1 MNEGGRVR
9 KGTRLAIVAVVLVLA
24 TQLNASSEAIRVE
37 VGTPTLWTLEQA
49 HYQLAR
55 QRQKNAGLETL
66 WPSPE
71 RLDPNALHGSRLDQ
85 LRTLFSASVGFD
97 SAAGATNSALLQRQ
111 DADVARRQFLIMQVD
126 TLRSRSLQLTEQIAE
141 ITRANGTLDVERDA
155 DLIRS
160 NTAEINALAAVRTE
174 VNSQL
179 AATEKELAATP
190 ATLGTLQRPQL
201 PEASAA
207 LPDSALKSL
216 IESKE
221 LLTRDPKLHA
231 STVLDNFIQMQ
242 YELIVKQLALLR
254 DDIGADNRLIFV
266 ELPVSIYTS
275 DARQAENS
283 VVRSEYSISNLSV
296 CRSLAAY
303 INELQVP
310 SADQAAA
317 RLSKQA
323 LPDDYKAALSSCF
336 PEVAL
341 ALSKES
347 ANVLN
352 SAPISRAY
360 IESVGRQRPETAAAK
375 LPEILER
382 QSVSSASTAARVVDL
397 IPRQSALNVND
408 VHDRVSGIRLAGL
421 FTWLTGFGAK
431 SSYERQREKF
441 EQFVHQEI
449 FASGHGKGTHRFGWT
464 FGPNPG
470 QKRIAPGVRNT
481 FAALVVP
488 RTAVGVELTMTAC
501 SYERKELPP
510 TTCGVSQKT
519 SLKIPTDQEGFFIR
533 QLWYSTV
540 PVGRVATVF
549 VYGPHFSPQLAVLVN
564 GVPLKQKLDLA
575 NDFTLTAPSAVPHGI
590 QGDFEY
596 VNQGLVV
603 LRFSMGPDFSGTPRI
618 ALVTPQ
624 KAAEINRFELEI
636 NGVPGQQLANCGKP
650 GSCLPMFNSL
660 ALRELRVIR
669 VAPKAGDASKA
680 EIRAHLLG
688 SGFRRGDR
696 IEVNGQS
703 ATLNSQS
710 DTPAFHDI
718 TFDAPTADEWTV
730 TLTQDAEI
738 VRLPV
743 RNPLV
748 IQKKE
753 GKATFVDAANGDP
766 EKALVALSGGPF
778 DASLDKVFVN
788 TAEVKDALFST
799 SEISFTVADPPSTF
813 AVSVRRAGSTSG
825 VTWTFTKP
833 PKKTN

>member
-1 MNEGGRVR
+1 MR
-9 KGTRLAIVAVVLVLA
+9 KGTRLAIVAVLTVLA
-24 TQLNASSEAIRVE
+24 TQLNADSEAIRVE

-55 QRQKNAGLETL
+55 QRQNNTNLQTL
-66 WPSPE
+66 SPSAE

-85 LRTLFSASVGFD
+85 LRTLFSASAGFD
-97 SAAGATNSALLQRQ
+97 ATAGATNASILQRH
-111 DADVARRQFLIMQVD
+111 DADVARRQFLIGQVD
-126 TLRSRSLQLTEQIAE
+126 TFRSRSLQLTEEVAE
-141 ITRANGTLDVERDA
+141 ITRAIGQLDAQRDA

-160 NTAEINALAAVRTE
+160 RTAEINALTAVRTE
-174 VNSQL
+174 VNAQL
-179 AATEKELAATP
+179 AANEKELAATA

-201 PEASAA
+201 PEQSVA
-207 LPDSALKSL
+207 LPESALKSL

-254 DDIGADNRLIFV
+254 DDIGAENRLVFV

-275 DARQAENS
+275 DTRRAENS
-283 VVRSEYSISNLSV
+283 VVRSDYSISSLSV
-296 CRSLAAY
+296 CRPLAAY
-303 INELQVP
+303 LKELQVP
-310 SADQAAA
+310 SAAQAAA
-317 RLSKQA
+317 HLSKQT
-323 LPDDYKAALSSCF
+323 LFDDYKAALSSCF
-336 PEVAL
+336 PDVAL

-360 IESVGRQRPETAAAK
+360 IESIGTQRPEAAAAK

-382 QSVSSASTAARVVDL
+382 QSVGSAGTAARVVDL

-488 RTAVGVELTMTAC
+488 RNAVGVDLSMTAC
-501 SYERKELPP
+501 AYERKELPP
-510 TTCGVSQKT
+510 ATCGKPQPT

-533 QLWYSTV
+533 QLWYTTV

-549 VYGPHFSPQLAVLVN
+549 VYGPHFSPQLTVLIN

-575 NDFTLTAPSAVPHGI
+575 NDFTLTPASTAPQGI

-596 VNQGLVV
+596 VNQGLIV

-636 NGVPGQQLANCGKP
+636 NGRPRQQLADCGKP
-650 GSCLPMFNSL
+650 GLCPPIFNSL

-669 VAPKAGDASKA
+669 AAPKGGDVSKT
-680 EIRAHLLG
+680 EVRAHLLG
-688 SGFRRGDR
+688 SGFSRGDR
-696 IEVNGQS
+696 VEVNGQS
-703 ATLNSQS
+703 VMLNSQS

-718 TFDAPTADEWTV
+718 TFDAPTADEWTI
-730 TLTQDAEI
+730 TLTQDAET

-748 IQKKE
+748 IQKKD
-753 GKATFVDAANGDP
+753 GKATFVEAAGGEP
-766 EKALVALSGGPF
+766 AKAHVTLSGGPF

-788 TAEVKDALFST
+788 AAEVKDALFST
-799 SEISFTVADPPSTF
+799 NEVSFTVADPPSTF

-825 VTWTFTKP
+825 LTWTFTKP